1 MTTTGDL
8 LRDQGIDDVL
18 AADTAAHRGYAD
30 LVTEGV
36 HAFVKAGI
44 DFTADDIRDWID
56 RHHPGREPHHPN
68 AVGAAIRTAA
78 KGLASPAGFVES
90 TRPSRHSAVIRVW
103 RPIARRAA

>member
-1 MTTTGDL
+1 MNGAT
-8 LRDQGIDDVL
+8 LRDQGIADVL
-18 AADTAAHRGYAD
+18 AADMSITRDYAS

-36 HAFVKAGI
+36 HAFVKAGV
-44 DFTADDIRDWID
+44 DFTADDIRDWIN

-68 AVGAAIRTAA
+68 VVGAAIRTAA
-78 KGLASPAGFVES
+78 TGVAEAAGFIES